1 MGVSFRATARPEEA
15 GQTAVNWFQRNR
27 ALGTSLIALGVTT
40 IAVMWFLVS
49 ARSAWDEAAARFET
63 DATELARLQRLTPFP
78 SGDNLRKMKAHVED
92 YGTAVARLKEE
103 LKLHVLPVAPLAP
116 SEFQSRLRVAIGAV
130 AERARASKV
139 KLPNNFFL
147 GFDEFASGLPETEA
161 APLLG
166 QELAQVEALAHILIS
181 ARVDAITALR
191 RTSRSDVRATP
202 TPGPTTRKPTAPA
215 AAQLVARN
223 AVDVSFTA
231 SPAAARRVLNQVA
244 ATEKQFYI
252 VRLLQVRNEK
262 DKGPPR
268 EPGTET
274 SGGASSSTQSAAKPP
289 GTAALKFIVG
299 TEHIETSARI
309 ELVRF
314 TFDR

>member
-1 MGVSFRATARPEEA
+1 
-15 GQTAVNWFQRNR
+15 VNWFQQNR
-27 ALGTSLIALGVTT
+27 ALGTSLIALGIAT
-40 IAVMWFLVS
+40 IAVIWFLFS

-63 DATELARLQRLTPFP
+63 DATELTRLQRLTPFP
-78 SGDNLRKMKAHVED
+78 NGENLRKMKAHAED

-130 AERARASKV
+130 TERARANKV
-139 KLPNNFFL
+139 KLPNSFFL

-166 QELAQVEALAHILIS
+166 QELAQVEALADILIG
-181 ARVDAITALR
+181 ARVDAVTALR
-191 RTSRSDVRATP
+191 RTARSDVRATP
-202 TPGPTTRKPTAPA
+202 TPGATPRKTTAPTAS
-215 AAQLVARN
+215 QLVAGN
-223 AVDVSFTA
+223 AIDISFTA
-231 SPAAARRVLNQVA
+231 SPAAARRVLNQIA

-274 SGGASSSTQSAAKPP
+274 SGALNASTKTAAKLPAA
-289 GTAALKFIVG
+289 AALKFIVG

>member
-1 MGVSFRATARPEEA
+1 MM
-15 GQTAVNWFQRNR
+15 
-27 ALGTSLIALGVTT
+27 GTSLIGLGLAT
-40 IAVMWFLVS
+40 IATIWFLFS
-49 ARSAWDEAAARFET
+49 ARGAWDEAAARFQS
-63 DATELARLQRLTPFP
+63 DATELSRLQRLTPFP
-78 SGDNLRKMKAHVED
+78 TGENLRKMKAHAED
-92 YGTAVARLKEE
+92 YGTALAKLKEE
-103 LKLHVLPVAPLAP
+103 LKLHVVPVTPLAP
-116 SEFQSRLRVAIGAV
+116 NEFQSRLRVAIGAV
-130 AERARASKV
+130 ADRARANKV

-147 GFDEFASGLPETEA
+147 GFDEFASALPETEA

-166 QELAQVEALAHILIS
+166 QELAQVELLADILIG
-181 ARVDAITALR
+181 ARVDAVTALR
-191 RTSRSDVRATP
+191 RAPRTDARPTP
-202 TPGPTTRKPTAPA
+202 TPAATARKPNAANAPP
-215 AAQLVARN
+215 LVARN
-223 AVDVSFTA
+223 AIDVSFIA
-231 SPAAARRVLNQVA
+231 SPAAARRVLNQIA

-268 EPGTET
+268 EAGSET
-274 SGGASSSTQSAAKPP
+274 TATASGAVDNAAKPP

>member
-1 MGVSFRATARPEEA
+1 
-15 GQTAVNWFQRNR
+15 VNWFQQNR
-27 ALGTSLIALGVTT
+27 ALGRSLIALGVAT
-40 IAVMWFLVS
+40 IAVIWFLVS
-49 ARSAWDEAAARFET
+49 ARSGWDEAAARFET

-78 SGDNLRKMKAHVED
+78 SGENLRKMKAHAED

-103 LKLHVLPVAPLAP
+103 LKLHVLPGAPLAP
-116 SEFQSRLRVAIGAV
+116 SEFQSRLRVAVGAV
-130 AERARASKV
+130 TERARANRV
-139 KLPNNFFL
+139 KLPTNFFL
-147 GFDEFASGLPETEA
+147 GFDEFASTLPETEA

-166 QELAQVEALAHILIS
+166 QELAQVEALADILIG
-181 ARVDAITALR
+181 ARVDVVTALR
-191 RTSRSDVRATP
+191 RTSRSEARATP
-202 TPGPTTRKPTAPA
+202 TPAATARKATAPTAP
-215 AAQLVARN
+215 QLVSRN
-223 AVDVSFTA
+223 AIDVSFIA
-231 SPAAARRVLNQVA
+231 SPAAARRVLNQIA

-274 SGGASSSTQSAAKPP
+274 SGAGNASTKTAAKLPV
-289 GTAALKFIVG
+289 TAPLKFIVG